1 MSAAH
6 ETIKFTIEDD
16 VAKLTLNRPD
26 RLNSFN
32 IVMHEEVKAA
42 VAQAETEARCLLIT
56 GAGRGFCAG
65 QDLADRAVCADGST
79 PDLGHSLEMYYNP
92 LVRRI
97 TSMEIPVICAVNGVA
112 AGAGVNVALAC
123 DMVLAAKSAKFVQS
137 FSNLGLLP
145 DSGGSWILP
154 RLIGQARAMG
164 LTLTGTPI
172 TADQALDWGMIWQVH
187 EDAALMEAATALAQK
202 LANGPTRGLAATK
215 TFIRTSGLN
224 SLDTQL
230 DLERDKMREL
240 GQSEDYKE
248 GVAAFLAKR
257 PPAFTGK

>member
-1 MSAAH
+1 MPYD
-6 ETIKFTIEDD
+6 TILFQIENG
-16 VAKLTLNRPD
+16 VATLTLNRPD
-26 RLNSFN
+26 RLNSFTTQ
-32 IVMHEEVKAA
+32 MHEEVREA
-42 VAQAETEARCLLIT
+42 VALAQREARCLLIT

-65 QDLADRAVCADGST
+65 QDLADRSVSADGST
-79 PDLGHSLEMYYNP
+79 PDLGKSLEVYYNP
-92 LVRRI
+92 LIRSI
-97 TSMEIPVICAVNGVA
+97 TSMAMPVVCAVNGVA
-112 AGAGVNVALAC
+112 AGAGVNIALAC

-187 EDAALMEAATALAQK
+187 DNDTLIDAAAALAQT
-202 LANGPTRGLAATK
+202 LADGPTRGLAATK
-215 TFIRTSGLN
+215 KFIRQSSLN

-230 DLERDKMREL
+230 DLERDTMRDL
-240 GQSEDYKE
+240 GQSNDYKE
-248 GVAAFLAKR
+248 GVAAFLEKR
-257 PPAFTGK
+257 KPAFTGQ

>member
-1 MSAAH
+1 MAY
-6 ETIKFTIEDD
+6 ETILFEIDEG
-16 VAKLTLNRPD
+16 VATLTLNRPD

-32 IVMHEEVKAA
+32 THMHEEVKDA
-42 VAQAETEARCLLIT
+42 VSRAEAQARCLLIT

-65 QDLADRAVCADGST
+65 QDLADRSVSADGST
-79 PDLGHSLEMYYNP
+79 PDLGKSLEVYYNP
-92 LVRRI
+92 LIRRI
-97 TSMEIPVICAVNGVA
+97 TSMAMPVVCAVNGVA

-123 DMVLAAKSAKFVQS
+123 DMVIAAQSAKFVQS

-172 TADQALDWGMIWQVH
+172 TAQQAADWGMIWQVV
-187 EDAALMEAATALAQK
+187 DDDALMDSAKTLAAKFAK
-202 LANGPTRGLAATK
+202 GPTRGLAATK
-215 TFIRTSGLN
+215 KFIRTSGQN

-230 DLERDKMREL
+230 DLERDTMRAL
-240 GQSEDYKE
+240 GQSDDYKE
-248 GVAAFLAKR
+248 GVAAFLEKR
-257 PPAFTGK
+257 PPVFTGQ